1 MSASYPFNSRN
12 SHVRSHSTCISL
24 LSCGRKASIR
34 YSQFVWQ
41 RISLGYQSWKGER
54 SCWCCCCY
62 CSCCSSSLISVSID
76 IAMVNNST
84 EHVQPILW
92 TEMWAWIHLSL
103 HTRVVLCSHTN
114 LASSRNCDQNL
125 LLKSMR
131 GQKGTQ
137 KGGPKRRFKKEV
149 QWTSFLALRG
159 HTNKNCLITIIT
171 ILFLF

>member
-1 MSASYPFNSRN
+1 MHSIHKSNTEKMENMSASYPFNSRN

-34 YSQFVWQ
+34 YSQFVRR
-41 RISLGYQSWKGER
+41 RISLGYQSRKGEG

-103 HTRVVLCSHTN
+103 HTRVVFCSHTN
-114 LASSRNCDQNL
+114 LASCRNCDQNL
-125 LLKSMR
+125 LFEEHARTERNAKR
-131 GQKGTQ
+131 RPKKEVQ
-137 KGGPKRRFKKEV
+137 KGGPMG
-149 QWTSFLALRG
+149 L
-159 HTNKNCLITIIT
+159 
-171 ILFLF
+171 LFGVAGC